1 MDLNNLDETLQSIQ
15 KEWKRQKIEILQG
28 VLDDHNITNE
38 NVKERCRMEVVAE
51 TREERLFI
59 DEKLVITIRDMG
71 WHKHYDQR
79 SEGLK

>member
-1 MDLNNLDETLQSIQ
+1 MDLNNIDETLQSIQ

-71 WHKHYDQR
+71 WHKHY
-79 SEGLK
+79 G